1 MAFTFTHNEFVLQ
14 FAKLIIKSRQV
25 KVNVFTR
32 THTHTHKII
41 SKLYG
46 WFADEQWNRLLG
58 FPFPIVFFFSS
69 FPFTKRGVRR
79 GAGGEGFKIM
89 IAHAQAKTLCPSN
102 KRRHT
107 THTRE
112 EENQKPTKGL
122 PINRHLNQ
130 PARRKSI
137 LAWKYIVFIYIYIYV
152 YILKVKKKKG
162 GGGRIWID
170 NQQDH
175 AEKVWMMK
183 AKQNKTKN
191 V

>member
-1 MAFTFTHNEFVLQ
+1 
-14 FAKLIIKSRQV
+14 
-25 KVNVFTR
+25 
-32 THTHTHKII
+32 
-41 SKLYG
+41 
-46 WFADEQWNRLLG
+46 
-58 FPFPIVFFFSS
+58 
-69 FPFTKRGVRR
+69 
-79 GAGGEGFKIM
+79 M

-162 GGGRIWID
+162 GG
-170 NQQDH
+170 
-175 AEKVWMMK
+175 AEFELIINKITLKKFEWWK
-183 AKQNKTKN
+183 PNKTKQKMCKEHKSN
-191 V
+191 TENKQNQSFCLFDKRWDEIRVWLREGPTLKLKKALPVSSRYLVWETYTYRIVRAYLVCLKR